1 MLGDELRFFDRIVGC
16 GGYFLA
22 DVCGKVYLVLC
33 YVVDECVGVVL
44 ACKTVGVFAFG
55 QAHHVYVHAFG
66 EGYADG
72 GVGVFFAGGVGV
84 VHQYDVRR
92 EPMQQVCLCLF
103 QAAAARAG
111 HYVGHAALVHRY
123 DVGLSFD
130 YIDAVGFGDGVF
142 GLEDAE

>member
-1 MLGDELRFFDRIVGC
+1 MLR
-16 GGYFLA
+16 
-22 DVCGKVYLVLC
+22 

-55 QAHHVYVHAFG
+55 QAHHVYVHAFVQ
-66 EGYADG
+66 GYADG

-84 VHQYDVRR
+84 VHQYDVCR
-92 EPMQQVCLCLF
+92 EPVQQVCLCLF

-111 HYVGHAALVHRY
+111 HNVFYAALVHRY
-123 DVGLSFD
+123 DVGLPFD

-142 GLEDAE
+142 GLKYAE